1 MTLLSD
7 QQINEKLQAFR
18 GWELVDNKIQ
28 KTYRVSDFVKAVE
41 LVNKIAV
48 VAEHM
53 NHHPD
58 VLIHNYNQ
66 LTISSNTHSE
76 GGVTEKDINL
86 AKEIEKLM
94 ALEI

>member
-1 MTLLSD
+1 MLLSD

-18 GWELVDNKIQ
+18 GWEFKDNQIT
-28 KTYRVSDFVKAVE
+28 KTYRVSDFMKAVAV
-41 LVNKIAV
+41 VNKIAL
-48 VAEHM
+48 VAEHL

-58 VLIHNYNQ
+58 VAIKNYNQ
-66 LTISSNTHSE
+66 LTVSSNTHSE